1 MKKTVTDN
9 LTVFDNTLMKKI
21 IFLSAFLFSIE
32 FVADEEAEKISAFEK
47 SVNDAIA
54 QLKLGGNKNSIE
66 KSNEGTPNCPPE
78 RNEKWNDCLGTYTF
92 ANGDQYIGGFKD
104 NKLHGTGLYTF
115 ANGDQYIGRF
125 KDDIING
132 DGIYL
137 FADGGEYVGEFKDGN
152 RHGQGTYFHFTGDIY
167 VGGFKDDKANGNGT
181 YTFAN
186 GDEYVG
192 EYKDNRRHGQGTYT
206 YADGE
211 KEVGYYMNGE
221 YVPEICEDMGLIKGT
236 ESFGGCVLKLIDDL

>member
-9 LTVFDNTLMKKI
+9 LTIFDNTLMKKI

-66 KSNEGTPNCPPE
+66 KSNEGPPNCPPE
-78 RNEKWNDCLGTYTF
+78 PNEKWNDCLGTYTF

-104 NKLHGTGLYTF
+104 NRRNGQGTYKF
-115 ANGDQYIGRF
+115 ANGDT
-125 KDDIING
+125 
-132 DGIYL
+132 
-137 FADGGEYVGEFKDGN
+137 YVGEFKDDKY
-152 RHGQGTYFHFTGDIY
+152 HGQGTL
-167 VGGFKDDKANGNGT
+167 
-181 YTFAN
+181 
-186 GDEYVG
+186 
-192 EYKDNRRHGQGTYT
+192 T
-206 YADGE
+206 YASGK
-211 KEVGYYMNGE
+211 KEVGYYINDE
-221 YVPEICEDMGLIKGT
+221 YVPDICESMGLIKGT